1 MALKNIPSTSPHKL
15 SAERVAKVTKALAK
29 ILVQKGVLQPP
40 PAQTPPAQ
48 PEKPKQSDDRHRR
61 TIVLDCRDGWAP
73 YLELIEGGKS
83 DTDPTAAPSG
93 KVD

>member
-1 MALKNIPSTSPHKL
+1 MLKIPTTSPHKL

-48 PEKPKQSDDRHRR
+48 PETPKPSDDRHRR
-61 TIVLDCRDGWAP
+61 TIVLDCRERWVP
-73 YLELIEGGKS
+73 YLEVIEGGKS
-83 DTDPTAAPSG
+83 DKDPTTAPGG
-93 KVD
+93 KTE